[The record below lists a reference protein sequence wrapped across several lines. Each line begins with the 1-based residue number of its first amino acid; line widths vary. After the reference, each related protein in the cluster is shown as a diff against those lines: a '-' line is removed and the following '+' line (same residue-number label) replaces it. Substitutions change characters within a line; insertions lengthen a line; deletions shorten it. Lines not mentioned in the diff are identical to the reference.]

1 MDPRIPGHPAD
12 RRLDDRVPVD
22 GIEMV
27 FGLARWGW
35 GERTAE
41 TNARVINVSR
51 GGLLALVPRSRALR
65 DGIEVPIE
73 LCGGHGRVRVTYVR
87 PSARRGWRLCGLDL
101 VDGDL
106 QLLAAIEQIL
116 TDTTGT
122 FARAWATIH

>member
-22 GIEMV
+22 GIEMAW
-27 FGLARWGW
+27 GLTRWGW

-41 TNARVINVSR
+41 TNARVIKVSR
-51 GGLLALVPRSRALR
+51 GGLLALVPRSRGLR
-65 DGIEVPIE
+65 ANVEVPIE

-101 VDGDL
+101 VDGDI
-106 QLLAAIEQIL
+106 QLLAAIEHIL
-116 TDTTGT
+116 SDTTGT
-122 FARAWATIH
+122 FARAWAAVR